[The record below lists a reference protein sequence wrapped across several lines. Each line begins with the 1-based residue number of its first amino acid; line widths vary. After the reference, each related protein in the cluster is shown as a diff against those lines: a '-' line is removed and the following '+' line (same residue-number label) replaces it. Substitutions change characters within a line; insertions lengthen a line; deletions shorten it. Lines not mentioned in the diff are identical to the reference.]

1 MGYKGRYVH
10 AEELDID
17 ISSPTTLLELET
29 RGRDTLEI
37 FVSSDVSADFELQ
50 LDFGDGTF
58 VPVET
63 FAGKKSVAQ
72 ARDIAA
78 DRVRLSIVTTETAGD
93 TADVK
98 LAAV

>member
-10 AEELDID
+10 AEKLDVD
-17 ISSPTTLLELET
+17 ISSPGPLLELET
-29 RGRDTLEI
+29 RGRDQLEI
-37 FVSSDVSADFELQ
+37 YVASDVNADFELEA
-50 LDFGDGTF
+50 DFGDGTF

-63 FAGKKSVAQ
+63 FGGKNSVAEP
-72 ARDIAA
+72 RDIAA
-78 DRVRLSIVTTETAGD
+78 DRVRLSIVTSESTGD